1 MLMYNISGSDYDS
14 IGVVEYN
21 SIHSIKSMQ
30 YYFKDSKILRASN
43 VKFNTKVR
51 GLEIC
56 LASIESD
63 DTDTVIK
70 ESGEK
75 SHVTLEELNRTL
87 GFTLDEA
94 FFSDIFGNHI
104 IDTDKG
110 KLMVYKEEI

>member
-1 MLMYNISGSDYDS
+1 MIY
-14 IGVVEYN
+14 
-21 SIHSIKSMQ
+21 
-30 YYFKDSKILRASN
+30 
-43 VKFNTKVR
+43 
-51 GLEIC
+51 
-56 LASIESD
+56 
-63 DTDTVIK
+63 TVIK

-110 KLMVYKEEI
+110 KLMVYREEI